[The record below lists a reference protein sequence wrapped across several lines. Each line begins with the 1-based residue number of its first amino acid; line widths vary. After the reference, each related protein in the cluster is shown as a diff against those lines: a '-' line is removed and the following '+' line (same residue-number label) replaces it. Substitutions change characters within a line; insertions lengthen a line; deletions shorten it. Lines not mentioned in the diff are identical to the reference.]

1 MWKLTDIVGLNID
14 ESDNLFLKVYTNI
27 KSNKHSYVLSIQY
40 KELGE
45 VDFRFNSGG
54 KNSNQVENFYRFLK
68 ANGSA
73 ITYDEAKK
81 SYALVGKKLF
91 EFDDA
96 ALHVLCEFED
106 NPITDDILKT
116 LDASVSERSL
126 EEILF
131 SEFGDELSYM
141 VMDC

>member
-54 KNSNQVENFYRFLK
+54 
-68 ANGSA
+68 
-73 ITYDEAKK
+73 
-81 SYALVGKKLF
+81 
-91 EFDDA
+91 
-96 ALHVLCEFED
+96 
-106 NPITDDILKT
+106 
-116 LDASVSERSL
+116 
-126 EEILF
+126 EEQQ
-131 SEFGDELSYM
+131 SG
-141 VMDC
+141 